1 MPINQKKM
9 RMLLKASASKM
20 ANFSSCFS
28 LFLVLTRKLLSLS
41 LNFTLDIN
49 PLHFIVHVSVSQNY
63 PGYFLW
69 HSILTKL
76 SMLNICAKFFQINNN
91 YGLFFLHVQPC
102 KYMVKINRIP
112 IYGQTMLYNY
122 MVKLYNKYMVKFG
135 HYEVK
140 MHMIIIII
148 IYSIQKN
155 ISAKC
160 AGSN

>member
-1 MPINQKKM
+1 MVCLLIKKKM

-63 PGYFLW
+63 SGYFLW

-76 SMLNICAKFFQINNN
+76 SMLNICAKFFQINNS
-91 YGLFFLHVQPC
+91 YGLFFFYMFNYANTWSKLIEFP
-102 KYMVKINRIP
+102 YMVKPRCITI
-112 IYGQTMLYNY
+112 LW
-122 MVKLYNKYMVKFG
+122 
-135 HYEVK
+135 
-140 MHMIIIII
+140 
-148 IYSIQKN
+148 
-155 ISAKC
+155 
-160 AGSN
+160 SNCTTNTWSNLAIMK